1 MFLDVPPYLVWISSL
16 CSKSSISK
24 GVLIVW
30 IRGEQCDMASLK
42 ETMWSCCRS
51 SFAPY
56 ETMSPA
62 LLISLTKT
70 PKILILSFARP
81 SFLRVL
87 ANLPGC
93 KVVQCLQLR
102 HVVFVDSAICTG
114 GHQHAIIGSPSH
126 RTHLQQMCGWKL
138 QAKKNKK
145 QQHGCQ
151 INIVSNGRVNPS
163 HGLKESQ
170 TKKTSRT
177 RTQLTIKLPNAKV
190 LSFTLFWLIF
200 ILYIYIYILQDYA
213 LQGKVHISHFCWM
226 VKKTSSTLNSC
237 FFWCRGICFL

>member
-1 MFLDVPPYLVWISSL
+1 MFFPLSRRVCQGCFWMSRHIWSGYPPCAPNLQSPKVFWLFGFGVSSVIWHPWRKP
-16 CSKSSISK
+16 C
-24 GVLIVW
+24 GVAV
-30 IRGEQCDMASLK
+30 E
-42 ETMWSCCRS
+42 
-51 SFAPY
+51 APLLL
-56 ETMSPA
+56 MKPCPPA

-114 GHQHAIIGSPSH
+114 GHQHAIIGSPRH

-145 QQHGCQ
+145 TTTRLSNKYRIKRKSKPFTRSKRVPNKENQQNKNTIDNQTSKCQ
-151 INIVSNGRVNPS
+151 S
-163 HGLKESQ
+163 
-170 TKKTSRT
+170 
-177 RTQLTIKLPNAKV
+177 TQLHPFLAD
-190 LSFTLFWLIF
+190 
-200 ILYIYIYILQDYA
+200 LYLVYI
-213 LQGKVHISHFCWM
+213 
-226 VKKTSSTLNSC
+226 
-237 FFWCRGICFL
+237 

>member
-163 HGLKESQ
+163 RSKRVPNKENQQNKNTIDNQ
-170 TKKTSRT
+170 TSKCQS
-177 RTQLTIKLPNAKV
+177 TQLHPFLAD
-190 LSFTLFWLIF
+190 
-200 ILYIYIYILQDYA
+200 LYLVYI
-213 LQGKVHISHFCWM
+213 
-226 VKKTSSTLNSC
+226 
-237 FFWCRGICFL
+237 